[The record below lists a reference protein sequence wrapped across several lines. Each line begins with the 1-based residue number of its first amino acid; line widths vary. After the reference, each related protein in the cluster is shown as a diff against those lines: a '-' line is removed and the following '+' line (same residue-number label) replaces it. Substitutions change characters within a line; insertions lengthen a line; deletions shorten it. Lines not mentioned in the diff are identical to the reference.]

1 MASTSTEPQ
10 FHPSLLEIA
19 AILRRPEFLFAITYL
34 AVLLCLLHYQS
45 LWVDEIMQLIGTR
58 SGDLSNTDE
67 LVRTGVGSVPLGWLP
82 QLLAIRVLGYSP
94 AVARLPSALASIGC
108 L

>member
-67 LVRTGVGSVPLGWLP
+67 LVRTGSPNCWPFAFWVILPPWRGFPPLLR
-82 QLLAIRVLGYSP
+82 A
-94 AVARLPSALASIGC
+94 
-108 L
+108 